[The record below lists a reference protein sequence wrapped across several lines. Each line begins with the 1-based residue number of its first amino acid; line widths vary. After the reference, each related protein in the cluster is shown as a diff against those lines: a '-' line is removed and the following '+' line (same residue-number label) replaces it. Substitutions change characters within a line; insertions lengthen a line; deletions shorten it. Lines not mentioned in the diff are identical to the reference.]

1 MTDPI
6 KEIAAKRSVEAVY
19 TGGTVRW
26 SANGQKLFSTCTNVV
41 KVIDL
46 EDNSSSYTIGDPE
59 DELRITCTV
68 VDKNRNRLLI
78 AYNNQVIREY
88 TIPLDP
94 LATKP
99 ELARTW
105 KTMHLAPILVMEFNE
120 EGNLLATGSA
130 DHIVKVWNLTEQ
142 QCTHTLKGPSVVSA
156 ILFGRNEKLV
166 VGYIEGQ
173 LHLYNIMKGAPK
185 KHVMTWNNHNSH
197 ITGLLQ
203 VPDSRV
209 IVALSRDQTM
219 SLHETETQETLRV
232 LPLYESIESGT
243 IGHNGN
249 LFTVGEEGVIKEFV
263 IETAKLVRKK
273 MISSSQLDH
282 ISYDVV
288 SNRFLVTS
296 AEQNLIVLD
305 FEDLKSVRQI
315 VGSHDEIYSCC
326 LLGKGETY
334 MAVGSNTSEIRLYNT
349 KTLDCQ
355 LIRGHTESVLSVVSP
370 SWDTSILASC
380 SKDNSIIIW
389 RLVTSSEDIA
399 TLVPLCAATGHA
411 NTVTA
416 LAISNSGRAPFLASV
431 SSDCT
436 IKLWGLGNY
445 GKMKEA
451 KIDMEKGF
459 VEQLP
464 KLTCSSTMVAH
475 GKDVNCIDISESDA
489 LIATGGMD
497 KLVKLWQVDT
507 NKMQLGIAGTL
518 SGHRRGVGDVKFAKN
533 SHKLASCSGDM
544 TIKIWNI
551 SEKSCLQTITGH
563 TCAVF
568 RVLFVRNDSQLVSAD
583 SAGIVKIW
591 TIKTAD
597 CESSVD
603 GHTDKIWSLSKNH
616 DESEF
621 VTAGTDGRI
630 VVWKDVTEEKQRKED
645 EKRREAIEQDQT
657 LTNLLTQK
665 RYSDALVFALT
676 LVKPYCAYKVI
687 NSLMSEETP
696 EELSTAIGR
705 LDSRQIEIILQFC
718 VKWNTNSRTSLV
730 AQRVLFEIIHT
741 IEPDQL
747 VSMPGAYGY
756 IESLLPYTQRHMDRL
771 DRAKQDVSLFNFVWK
786 QMRNAV

>member
-1 MTDPI
+1 MTEPI
-6 KEIAAKRSVEAVY
+6 KEIAAARSVEAVY

-41 KVIDL
+41 RVIDL
-46 EDNSSSYTIGDPE
+46 EDNSASYTIGDSE
-59 DELRITCTV
+59 DELRITCTA
-68 VDKNRNRLLI
+68 VDKNRNRLLV

-94 LATKP
+94 STTKP

-105 KTMHLAPILVMEFNE
+105 KTMHTAPILVLEFNE

-130 DHIVKVWNLTEQ
+130 DHVVKVWNLVEQ

-156 ILFGRNEKLV
+156 VVFGKNEKLV
-166 VGYIEGQ
+166 VGYLEGQ

-185 KHVMTWNNHNSH
+185 KHVNTWNSHNSH
-197 ITGLLQ
+197 ITALLQ

-209 IVALSRDQTM
+209 VIALSRDQTM
-219 SLHETETQETLRV
+219 SIHETETQETLRV
-232 LPLYESIESGT
+232 LPLYESIESGA

-249 LFTVGEEGVIKEFV
+249 LFTVGEEGVVKEW
-263 IETAKLVRKK
+263 IIDTAKLIRKK
-273 MISSSQLDH
+273 RISSAQIDD

-288 SNRFLVTS
+288 SNRFLAVS
-296 AEQNLIVLD
+296 AEQNLIILD
-305 FEDLKSVRQI
+305 FENLKITRQI
-315 VGSHDEIYSCC
+315 VGFHDEIYSCC
-326 LLGKGETY
+326 LLDKNEGF

-370 SWDTSILASC
+370 SWDTTLLASC

-389 RLVTSSEDIA
+389 RLVTTSEDSA
-399 TLVPLCAATGHA
+399 TLIPLLAATGHA

-416 LAISNSGRAPFLASV
+416 LAISNSAKAPFLASV

-436 IKLWGLGNY
+436 IKLWGLGDL
-445 GKMKEA
+445 GKVKDV
-451 KIDMEKGF
+451 KIDVERDL

-497 KLVKLWQVDT
+497 KLVKLWQIDT
-507 NKMQLGIAGTL
+507 HKMQLGIGGTL
-518 SGHRRGVGDVKFAKN
+518 SGHRRGVGDVKFAKH

-544 TIKIWNI
+544 TIRIWNI
-551 SEKSCLQTITGH
+551 AEKSCLQTISGH
-563 TCAVF
+563 SCAVF
-568 RVLFVRNDSQLVSAD
+568 RVIFARNDTQLVSAD
-583 SAGIVKIW
+583 SAGIIKIW

-597 CESSVD
+597 CESTIE
-603 GHTDKIWSLSKNH
+603 GHTDKIWSLSKNR

-630 VVWKDVTEEKQRKED
+630 VVWKDVTEEKQKIED

-657 LTNLLTQK
+657 LTNLLSQK
-665 RYSDALVFALT
+665 RYSDALIFALT
-676 LVKPYCAYKVI
+676 LAKPFCAFKVI
-687 NSLMSEETP
+687 NALMSEDSP
-696 EELSTAIGR
+696 EELSSSIRR
-705 LDSRQIEIILQFC
+705 LDMRQIEVLLQFC
-718 VKWNTNSRTSLV
+718 VKWNTNSRSSPV
-730 AQRVLFEIIHT
+730 AQRVFYEIIHI
-741 IEPDQL
+741 IEPDRL

-771 DRAKQDVSLFNFVWK
+771 DRAKQDVSLFDFVWR
-786 QMRNAV
+786 QMRSAV